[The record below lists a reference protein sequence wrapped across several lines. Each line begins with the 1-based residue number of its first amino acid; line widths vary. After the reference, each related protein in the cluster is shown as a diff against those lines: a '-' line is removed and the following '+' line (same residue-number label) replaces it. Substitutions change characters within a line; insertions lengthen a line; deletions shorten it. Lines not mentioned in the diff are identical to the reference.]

1 MKICTTIFMVAIVK
15 VNFVISVGA
24 TLKLY
29 WLKSELS
36 TPIKENRC

>member
-1 MKICTTIFMVAIVK
+1 MAEIVK
-15 VNFVISVGA
+15 VNLVASVGG

-36 TPIKENRC
+36 TPIKEYTC